1 MVSRYSFFGGLTYV
15 ETSYLPLSIQTL
27 FKTVPRLFVFFDAK
41 RLRAPAF
48 KQALFKVLHL
58 NLDLIH
64 PLLSSLYS
72 PIGRPAIHQIEIF
85 RSLLLMNHFGY
96 TSISKWVDLL
106 KSDALYAALCGFFSD
121 SDLPHLGSYYDFMD
135 RLYLDKDH
143 TFIFPI
149 NRYKKP
155 DQKVKKGEKWNNAS
169 KNQTQLLYEKSMDGA
184 IDEDRP
190 ELILHQIFKSLSID
204 ESSRQD
210 LISSKDLILSGDGSS
225 LHIHAGT
232 RGHRIPDT
240 DELRRYSDP
249 DANIGWDSD
258 KGCFYFG
265 YTSYFLACHALKEN
279 TAFDRPLHF
288 QLVPAS
294 QHDALTIFSVLAQF
308 RHLNPD
314 ISVQHLCLDS
324 AHDNSS
330 TFQLCHDWQINPV
343 IDLNKRNTKEKK
355 FDDEFT
361 LDLDGT
367 PLCRCG
373 ERMVNWGYCKDR
385 YRYKYRCPLKC
396 RKIQDCPYKD
406 RCSKSEYGRVLY
418 IKSEE
423 LDPRYR
429 SCIKYKTEKWNEIYK
444 NRTSCER
451 VNNRILNDYHL
462 QHTFMRTKRRLYL
475 LEMLCCI
482 NIHADAW
489 YKFSDF
495 DI

>member
-1 MVSRYSFFGGLTYV
+1 MKHLTYHYQFKHHLKLFRD
-15 ETSYLPLSIQTL
+15 SLS
-27 FKTVPRLFVFFDAK
+27 FSDKK
-41 RLRAPAF
+41 RLRAPTF
-48 KQALFKVLHL
+48 KLALFKVLHL
-58 NLDLIH
+58 DLDRIH
-64 PLLSSLYS
+64 PLLSQLYS
-72 PIGRPAIHQIEIF
+72 PVGRPAIHQIEIF
-85 RSLLLMNHFGY
+85 RSLFLMNHFGY
-96 TSISKWVDLL
+96 TSVSKWVNLL

-121 SDLPHLGSYYDFMD
+121 SDLAPLASYYDFMD

-143 TFIFPI
+143 SCIFPI
-149 NRYKKP
+149 DRYKKP
-155 DQKVKKGEKWNNAS
+155 AHQLKQGEKWNNTS
-169 KNQTQLLYEKSMDGA
+169 KNQTRLLYDKYIGGA
-184 IDEDRP
+184 TDEDRS
-190 ELILHQIFKSLSID
+190 ELVLHPIFKALALD
-204 ESSRQD
+204 ESYHQN
-210 LISSKDLILSGDGSS
+210 LIPSHDLILSGDGSA

-232 RGHRIPDT
+232 RGHRIPGT
-240 DELRRYSDP
+240 DELRRYFDP

-265 YTSYFLACHALKEN
+265 CTSYFLACHTVKEN
-279 TAFDRPLHF
+279 TALDLPLHF

-294 QHDALTIFSVLAQF
+294 QHDAITIFGVLAQF
-308 RHLNPD
+308 RHSNSG

-355 FDDEFT
+355 FNDEFT

-367 PLCRCG
+367 PLCRCK

-396 RKIQDCPYKD
+396 GKTQDCPYKD
-406 RCSKSEYGRVLY
+406 SCSQSEYGRVLY

-429 SCIKYKTEKWNEIYK
+429 SSIKYKIEEWNEIYK

>member
-1 MVSRYSFFGGLTYV
+1 MLKHLTYHYQFKHHLKLFRD
-15 ETSYLPLSIQTL
+15 SLS
-27 FKTVPRLFVFFDAK
+27 FSDKK
-41 RLRAPAF
+41 RLRAPTF
-48 KQALFKVLHL
+48 KLALFKVLHL
-58 NLDLIH
+58 DLDRIH
-64 PLLSSLYS
+64 PLLSQLYS
-72 PIGRPAIHQIEIF
+72 PVGRPAIHQIEIF
-85 RSLLLMNHFGY
+85 RSLFLMNH
-96 TSISKWVDLL
+96 
-106 KSDALYAALCGFFSD
+106 
-121 SDLPHLGSYYDFMD
+121 
-135 RLYLDKDH
+135 
-143 TFIFPI
+143 
-149 NRYKKP
+149 
-155 DQKVKKGEKWNNAS
+155 
-169 KNQTQLLYEKSMDGA
+169 
-184 IDEDRP
+184 
-190 ELILHQIFKSLSID
+190 
-204 ESSRQD
+204 
-210 LISSKDLILSGDGSS
+210 
-225 LHIHAGT
+225 
-232 RGHRIPDT
+232 
-240 DELRRYSDP
+240 
-249 DANIGWDSD
+249 
-258 KGCFYFG
+258 FG
-265 YTSYFLACHALKEN
+265 YTSYFLACHTVKEN
-279 TAFDRPLHF
+279 TALDLPLHF
-288 QLVPAS
+288 QLVPSS
-294 QHDALTIFSVLAQF
+294 QHDAITIFGVLAQF
-308 RHLNPD
+308 RHLNPG

-355 FDDEFT
+355 FNDEFT

-367 PLCRCG
+367 PLCRCK

-396 RKIQDCPYKD
+396 GKTQDCPYKD
-406 RCSKSEYGRVLY
+406 SCSQSEYGRVLY

-429 SCIKYKTEKWNEIYK
+429 SSIKYKTEEWNEIYK